1 MQYMNRRLRKTI
13 LLVAMLFGTLFSLLS
28 MLSISSYENVLREAI
43 IGEITNETANS
54 ANQMSSVL
62 ENAEGTVNAMSAAV
76 TSTFDMEKYRAD
88 QQYVDEY
95 ISRFDPVLYN
105 AIKDLN
111 NTVGLF
117 FTFSVDLVG
126 QKEGYEIWYVYDDD
140 GNISFLDA
148 AANGKYLEAFTE
160 YDAEYMQFYFNA
172 VNDPGKGVW
181 VGPIYDPDIDEQILT
196 YSRAVFVEDTLIGVM
211 GIDINT
217 RNTIDMVMSTDLE
230 SKGDIALFNQNGRSI
245 VDSFDEYDKLLK
257 IELNEMAAQ
266 DDSPLKKD
274 AKGAVSRSVGGE
286 KLLISWS
293 RLSNDWI
300 LVVSNVERTIFAPVT
315 LVKVLVITLSVCL
328 VIMLTAGIYFILK
341 RYDSP
346 LREALHL
353 LKLMDLEN
361 SITEED
367 RREIEDE
374 DDIARLVKKHISLQ
388 RNKDIMIANQS
399 RLAQTGKYMT
409 NVAHQWKQPLN
420 NINLIMGNLTDDY
433 VHGELSADV
442 LGDYVEKTQKIT
454 RMMSETIDSFNKYLK
469 PEDEPSMFSP
479 AAVIDAALQLLTDPM
494 RRSNIRVETE
504 TDSGLMI
511 PGYPNAFYHVI
522 LNVLTNAI
530 DASCLIPQN
539 ERLIRIS
546 VHSTAGRLQDGS
558 QEAMQEETGAETVII
573 IYNRGPQLSEN
584 VKKNLFTSYFTTKGE
599 NGTGLGLPISKNIIE
614 KSMGGSIALDN
625 ADGGVA
631 CVIVLP
637 QMCGKEP
644 AESTEA
650 AEGAERSGAA
660 ECAALGETREADDG
674 KRGIS

>member
-1 MQYMNRRLRKTI
+1 MQYMNRRLRNTI
-13 LLVAMLFGTLFSLLS
+13 LIVVMLFGTLFSLLS
-28 MLSISSYENVLREAI
+28 MLSINSYGNALREAI

-88 QQYVDEY
+88 TKYVDQY
-95 ISRFDPVLYN
+95 IKRFDPVLYN
-105 AIKDLN
+105 SIKDLQ

-117 FTFSVDLVG
+117 FTFDVDLVG
-126 QKEGYEIWYVYDDD
+126 QKEGYEIWYVYDEN
-140 GNISFLDA
+140 GNVSFLDA

-160 YDAEYMQFYFNA
+160 YDAEYMEFYFDA
-172 VNDPGKGVW
+172 VNNPGKGVW

-196 YSRAVFVEDTLIGVM
+196 YSRAVFEGDTLIGVM

-217 RNTIDMVMSTDLE
+217 ENTIDMVMSTDLE
-230 SKGDIALFNQNGRSI
+230 SKGDIALFNKDGKSI

-257 IELNEMAAQ
+257 IELNEMAAEE
-266 DDSPLKKD
+266 DSPLKREE
-274 AKGAVSRSVGGE
+274 KGAVTRSVGGE
-286 KLLISWS
+286 DMLISWS
-293 RLSNDWI
+293 RLSNNWI
-300 LVVSNVERTIFAPVT
+300 LVVSNVEDTIFAPVT
-315 LVKVLVITLSVCL
+315 LVKVLIITLSICL
-328 VIMLTAGIYFILK
+328 FIMLTAGIYLILR
-341 RYDSP
+341 RYDYP
-346 LREALHL
+346 MREALHL

-361 SITEED
+361 SIPEED

-374 DDIARLVKKHISLQ
+374 DDMARLVKKHISLQ

-420 NINLIMGNLTDDY
+420 NINLIMGNLSDDY
-433 VHGELSADV
+433 MHGELTAGV
-442 LGDYVEKTQKIT
+442 LRDYVEKTQKIT

-469 PEDEPSMFSP
+469 PEDGPSMFSP
-479 AAVIDAALQLLTDPM
+479 VTVIDAALQLMTDPL
-494 RRSNIRVETE
+494 RRNNINVETE
-504 TDSGLMI
+504 ADCGLTI

-522 LNVLTNAI
+522 LNVMTNAI
-530 DASCLIPQN
+530 DASCLIPQD

-546 VHSTAGRLQDGS
+546 VYSTAGEAQDTS
-558 QEAMQEETGAETVII
+558 REASREKAGAATVIM

-584 VKKNLFTSYFTTKGE
+584 VQKNLFTSYFTTKGE
-599 NGTGLGLPISKNIIE
+599 NGTGLGLPISKDILE
-614 KSMGGSIALDN
+614 KSMGGSISLNN

-637 QMCGKEP
+637 LSC
-644 AESTEA
+644 
-650 AEGAERSGAA
+650 GAE
-660 ECAALGETREADDG
+660 LGDTEEADDG
-674 KRGIS
+674 KHGIS